1 MTNHNNRALSRALSI
16 VASLYL
22 ASACTL
28 MAAKS
33 KPAPDLE
40 QASTQ
45 QEDANVAIV
54 ETPAYENPAVVSV
67 PEQDVLEIEAVGI
80 GVAPNESCSPAQA
93 VALAKRAAI
102 IDAYRH
108 LGEQMYGI
116 KLNAN
121 DTVQNMMLKNSSIK
135 TKLNALIRGAKV
147 RESACEQGIC
157 QVTMELRLD
166 GRVWAKVLGI

>member
-1 MTNHNNRALSRALSI
+1 MKPQIKSTALSI
-16 VASLYL
+16 AASLCLGVCALGAQESAQAAYL
-22 ASACTL
+22 DT
-28 MAAKS
+28 
-33 KPAPDLE
+33 
-40 QASTQ
+40 QASINATTSTPY
-45 QEDANVAIV
+45 ERSPLITSVA
-54 ETPAYENPAVVSV
+54 
-67 PEQDVLEIEAVGI
+67 EQDILEIEAVGI
-80 GVAPNESCSPAQA
+80 GVAPSESCSPAQA

-121 DTVQNMMLKNSSIK
+121 DTVQNMVLKNSSIK

-157 QVTMELRLD
+157 QVTMELKLD
-166 GRVWAKVLGI
+166 GKVWSQVLGI

>member
-1 MTNHNNRALSRALSI
+1 MKPQIKSTALSI
-16 VASLYL
+16 AASLCLGVCALGAQESAQAAYL
-22 ASACTL
+22 DT
-28 MAAKS
+28 
-33 KPAPDLE
+33 
-40 QASTQ
+40 QASINATTSAPY
-45 QEDANVAIV
+45 ESPFITSVA
-54 ETPAYENPAVVSV
+54 
-67 PEQDVLEIEAVGI
+67 EQDILEIEAVGI
-80 GVAPNESCSPAQA
+80 GVAPSESCSPAQA

-121 DTVQNMMLKNSSIK
+121 DTVQNMVLKNSSIK

-157 QVTMELRLD
+157 QVTMELKLD
-166 GRVWAKVLGI
+166 GKVWSQVLGI

>member
-1 MTNHNNRALSRALSI
+1 MKPQIKSTALSI
-16 VASLYL
+16 AASLCLGVCALGAQESAQAAYL
-22 ASACTL
+22 DT
-28 MAAKS
+28 
-33 KPAPDLE
+33 
-40 QASTQ
+40 QASINATTSTPY
-45 QEDANVAIV
+45 ERSPFITSVA
-54 ETPAYENPAVVSV
+54 
-67 PEQDVLEIEAVGI
+67 EQDILEIEAVGI
-80 GVAPNESCSPAQA
+80 GVAPSESCSPAQA

-121 DTVQNMMLKNSSIK
+121 DTVQNMVLKNSSIK

-157 QVTMELRLD
+157 QVTMELKLD
-166 GRVWAKVLGI
+166 GKVWSQVLGI